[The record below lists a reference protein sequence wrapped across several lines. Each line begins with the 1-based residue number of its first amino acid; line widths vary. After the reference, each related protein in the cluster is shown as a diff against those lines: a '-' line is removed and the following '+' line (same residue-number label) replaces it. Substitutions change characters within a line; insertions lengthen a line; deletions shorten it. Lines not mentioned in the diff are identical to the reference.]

1 MCPVYSLNALTD
13 FLSKYYWLFGSFL
26 LIFGTFLTFFGRKL
40 FIFTVFLVGA
50 MLTVFAV
57 MILFYSTF
65 LKSTTA
71 SWVAWLIL
79 SLSIVAGLGV
89 GFLCTK
95 VLRFA
100 GALVCG
106 FGGFML
112 GVTINEMWLYI
123 YNSQV
128 IFWCVSIGL
137 AVLIFALAFLWFN

>member
-1 MCPVYSLNALTD
+1 
-13 FLSKYYWLFGSFL
+13 
-26 LIFGTFLTFFGRKL
+26 
-40 FIFTVFLVGA
+40 
-50 MLTVFAV
+50 MLTVFAI

-71 SWVAWLIL
+71 NWVAWLIL
-79 SLSIVAGLGV
+79 SLSIVAGLGI

-123 YNSQV
+123 YNSQI

-137 AVLIFALAFLWFN
+137 ALVIFALAFIWFN